1 MDQQLI
7 EKVMRQVSDE
17 LGIKTEECKAESA
30 PAECASQN
38 IGMTEFV
45 GTAMGDTIGLVIA
58 SVDPMLKDVMN
69 LGKFRSIG
77 IIGART
83 GAGPQIWA
91 VDEAVKA
98 TNTEIISVELPRD
111 TKGGAGHLHRCRGC
125 IRCQKSGR
133 DRTSGS
139 SEIFRRCIRK

>member
-45 GTAMGDTIGLVIA
+45 GTAMGDTIGLVIVPSEL
-58 SVDPMLKDVMN
+58 SVQEPVPAR
-69 LGKFRSIG
+69 RSG
-77 IIGART
+77 QLMR
-83 GAGPQIWA
+83 
-91 VDEAVKA
+91 
-98 TNTEIISVELPRD
+98 L
-111 TKGGAGHLHRCRGC
+111 
-125 IRCQKSGR
+125 
-133 DRTSGS
+133 
-139 SEIFRRCIRK
+139 

>member
-45 GTAMGDTIGLVIA
+45 GMQF
-58 SVDPMLKDVMN
+58 P
-69 LGKFRSIG
+69 
-77 IIGART
+77 
-83 GAGPQIWA
+83 
-91 VDEAVKA
+91 E
-98 TNTEIISVELPRD
+98 
-111 TKGGAGHLHRCRGC
+111 
-125 IRCQKSGR
+125 SGR
-133 DRTSGS
+133 ASHR
-139 SEIFRRCIRK
+139 